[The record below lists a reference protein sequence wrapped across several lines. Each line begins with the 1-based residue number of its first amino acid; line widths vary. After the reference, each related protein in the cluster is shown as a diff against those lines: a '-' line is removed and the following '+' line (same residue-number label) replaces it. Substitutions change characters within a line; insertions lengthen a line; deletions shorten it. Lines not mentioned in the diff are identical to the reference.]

1 MVFVAL
7 CLFIMY
13 IFDSSAVCVHGRTTI
28 KLELV
33 PILVPRSAS
42 HGKNRFL

>member
-33 PILVPRSAS
+33 PILVTRTAS